1 MKMEAGPIVSRAIAD
16 KYKLKLGDLLA
27 EHSYEFDQSSHLRFL
42 IKLCE
47 MTSAEL
53 DKNEVMN

>member
-1 MKMEAGPIVSRAIAD
+1 MKMEVGPIASRAIAD
-16 KYKLKLGDLLA
+16 KYKLRLGDLLA
-27 EHSYEFDQSSHLRFL
+27 EHSFKFDQSSHMRFL
-42 IKLCE
+42 IRLCE